1 MLLILRLC
9 FALLLVARSRAR
21 IRHYFIAAVEVDWD
35 YAPSGRNLVGPD
47 TFTSRRLIENRD
59 DQIGSVYRKVL
70 YREFTDA
77 TFTEQIPVPD
87 WMGFVGPTVKA
98 EVGDSVIISFRNM
111 ASKGNFSVHPHGY
124 FYDKRS
130 EGARYLDG
138 TSGADKLDD
147 GIPPGGSYVYTWHVP
162 ERHAPT
168 EDDDA
173 CVPWGYHGHTA
184 SPYDIATGLVG
195 FALICKRGT
204 LDLNGKRRDVDKEFV
219 VYADIADE
227 SKSFFFEES
236 IQKCGEPAACKA
248 RADAGDEDFG
258 LSNEMHHINGYVYG
272 NQPPFKM
279 SPGDR
284 AVFYVMSLNLASHIM
299 RILGHTMIIK
309 QRRTENALVNSAS
322 FLSANTVAA
331 HPGHWLLYCRNLDH
345 VIEGM
350 LAFVD
355 VENKP
360 VLSNIAGL
368 GRRLGKTRTYYLAIE
383 EIIWD
388 YAPGLTPDSSSSV
401 FLQQGPNR
409 IGSRYKKA
417 VYRLYTDGTF
427 TTPVI
432 RGAEDIHMGFTG
444 PPIKGEEGDV
454 IVVVLYNKASREYS
468 FLAGGVSMSKENEG
482 AVYKQ
487 NVQEDTTPTGA
498 SVPPGTIRRYNFFVS
513 SIDAPTKIDP
523 DCLTYIYRSAVD
535 LEKDFYSG
543 LFGPMLICK
552 HGKLDKAGK
561 KRHREFFLNFL
572 VVNEN
577 LSHYLTENI
586 NMFATSPATV
596 DPEDEGFQL
605 SNKIRAINGFTFG
618 TLPGLN
624 MCYGDQVT
632 WHVYTLGP
640 DIDNHHVT
648 FEGNNFVFDGMNI
661 DTVSVFP
668 GMGHSVDMI
677 PDQLGYNRLRCGQLG
692 LEKEGMFAWY
702 NVDSCYSRSRIGR
715 LPKSGI
721 TRRYYIGA
729 LNVEWDYAPVK
740 VHPIT
745 GKSLFTPT
753 SPSYIFVRG
762 GPDFV
767 GSIYTKTVYREFT
780 DSTFT
785 KMKPQHV
792 NLGIIGPYIRGN
804 VGDTIE
810 IHLKNMANFPL
821 NIVPKN
827 LPFADGSVI
836 SSALPTFQGTV
847 GIYKYSIPER
857 SGPKKDQPNCVGTIY
872 TSRVDPLKDAHSG
885 LIGPMVICKERTL
898 NENGQRT
905 DDINVEF
912 ATAYFIID
920 ENLSHHSTSNFAQ
933 RAPGRVNVKDAD
945 FVESNQYYSINGL
958 IYGNL
963 IGLDMRIGQRSAW
976 YVFGMGMEDD
986 IHTVH
991 FHGQLYIRNT
1001 ELTFRGDVL
1010 EVFAGTYET
1019 VEMEAYN
1026 PGTWLYH
1033 CHVSTHVINGM
1044 ETVYNVLP

>member
-1 MLLILRLC
+1 MEQYKIQHRRMFDHRSVARETTAISLKSHFPLVYSILKHVRAEDVSSAVPEMLLSAVPGVKPADRCPAAVLFNTAILKTVTTNPAKVHVLNNNDLRSDGDISVHYRRLC

-47 TFTSRRLIENRD
+47 TLY
-59 DQIGSVYRKVL
+59 VKALPVL

-184 SPYDIATGLVG
+184 SPYDIATGLG
-195 FALICKRGT
+195 RLISMANAETSTRSSLYT
-204 LDLNGKRRDVDKEFV
+204 PIL
-219 VYADIADE
+219 
-227 SKSFFFEES
+227 
-236 IQKCGEPAACKA
+236 PTKA
-248 RADAGDEDFG
+248 RAFSLKKAFRSAESQLLAKPGLYDAGDEDFG

-388 YAPGLTPDSSSSV
+388 YAPGLTPDSSV

-487 NVQEDTTPTGA
+487 NVQDTTPTGA

-561 KRHREFFLNFL
+561 K
-572 VVNEN
+572 VCSYMV
-577 LSHYLTENI
+577 
-586 NMFATSPATV
+586 A
-596 DPEDEGFQL
+596 FQ
-605 SNKIRAINGFTFG
+605 F
-618 TLPGLN
+618 
-624 MCYGDQVT
+624 
-632 WHVYTLGP
+632 
-640 DIDNHHVT
+640 
-648 FEGNNFVFDGMNI
+648 
-661 DTVSVFP
+661 
-668 GMGHSVDMI
+668 
-677 PDQLGYNRLRCGQLG
+677 
-692 LEKEGMFAWY
+692 
-702 NVDSCYSRSRIGR
+702 
-715 LPKSGI
+715 
-721 TRRYYIGA
+721 
-729 LNVEWDYAPVK
+729 
-740 VHPIT
+740 
-745 GKSLFTPT
+745 
-753 SPSYIFVRG
+753 
-762 GPDFV
+762 
-767 GSIYTKTVYREFT
+767 
-780 DSTFT
+780 
-785 KMKPQHV
+785 
-792 NLGIIGPYIRGN
+792 
-804 VGDTIE
+804 
-810 IHLKNMANFPL
+810 
-821 NIVPKN
+821 
-827 LPFADGSVI
+827 
-836 SSALPTFQGTV
+836 
-847 GIYKYSIPER
+847 
-857 SGPKKDQPNCVGTIY
+857 
-872 TSRVDPLKDAHSG
+872 
-885 LIGPMVICKERTL
+885 
-898 NENGQRT
+898 
-905 DDINVEF
+905 
-912 ATAYFIID
+912 
-920 ENLSHHSTSNFAQ
+920 
-933 RAPGRVNVKDAD
+933 
-945 FVESNQYYSINGL
+945 
-958 IYGNL
+958 
-963 IGLDMRIGQRSAW
+963 
-976 YVFGMGMEDD
+976 
-986 IHTVH
+986 
-991 FHGQLYIRNT
+991 
-1001 ELTFRGDVL
+1001 
-1010 EVFAGTYET
+1010 
-1019 VEMEAYN
+1019 
-1026 PGTWLYH
+1026 
-1033 CHVSTHVINGM
+1033 
-1044 ETVYNVLP
+1044 

>member
-9 FALLLVARSRAR
+9 FVLLLVARSWAR
-21 IRHYFIAAVEVDWD
+21 IRHYFIAAVEVNWD

-47 TFTSRRLIENRD
+47 TYTSRRLIENRD
-59 DQIGSVYRKVL
+59 NQIGSVYRKVL

-77 TFTEQIPVPD
+77 TFTQQIPVPD

-98 EVGDSVIISFRNM
+98 EVGDSVVISFRNM

-124 FYDKRS
+124 FYDKRG

-138 TSGADKLDD
+138 TSGADKVDD
-147 GIPPGGSYVYTWHVP
+147 GIPPGGSYVYTWHVT

-168 EDDDA
+168 ADDDA

-184 SPYDIATGLVG
+184 SPFDIATGLVG

-204 LDLNGKRRDVDKEFV
+204 LDANDKRKDVDKEFV

-236 IQKCGEPAACKA
+236 IQKCGKPGACKA
-248 RADAGDEDFG
+248 RANAGDEDFK

-272 NQPPFKM
+272 NQPPFQM
-279 SPGDR
+279 CPGER

-309 QRRTENALVNSAS
+309 HRRTENALVNSAS
-322 FLSANTVAA
+322 FLSAYTVAA

-360 VLSNIAGL
+360 VPSNIAGL
-368 GRRLGKTRTYYLAIE
+368 GRRYGRMRTYYLAIE

-388 YAPGLTPDSSSSV
+388 YAPGLTPDSSSSE

-432 RGAEDIHMGFTG
+432 RGPEDIHMGFTG

-454 IVVVLYNKASREYS
+454 IMVVLYNKASREYS

-487 NVQEDTTPTGA
+487 NVQDTTTTGA
-498 SVPPGTIRRYNFFVS
+498 TVTPGTIRRYKFFVS
-513 SIDAPTKIDP
+513 SIDAPTKIDQ

-552 HGKLDKAGK
+552 PGKLDKPGKPGK
-561 KRHREFFLNFL
+561 KSRVEREFFLNFL

-605 SNKIRAINGFTFG
+605 SNKIR
-618 TLPGLN
+618 GLN
-624 MCYGDQVT
+624 K
-632 WHVYTLGP
+632 
-640 DIDNHHVT
+640 
-648 FEGNNFVFDGMNI
+648 
-661 DTVSVFP
+661 
-668 GMGHSVDMI
+668 
-677 PDQLGYNRLRCGQLG
+677 LRCGQLG

-702 NVDSCYSRSRIGR
+702 NVDSCYSRLRIGR
-715 LPKSGI
+715 LPKLGI
-721 TRRYYIGA
+721 TRR
-729 LNVEWDYAPVK
+729 
-740 VHPIT
+740 
-745 GKSLFTPT
+745 
-753 SPSYIFVRG
+753 PSYIFVRG

-792 NLGIIGPYIRGN
+792 NLGILGPYIRGN

-836 SSALPTFQGTV
+836 SSALPTFPGTV
-847 GIYKYSIPER
+847 GIYKYSIPKR
-857 SGPKKDQPNCVGTIY
+857 SGPNKNQPNCVGTMY

-885 LIGPMVICKERTL
+885 LIGPMVICKEETL
-898 NENGQRT
+898 NGYGQRT
-905 DDINVEF
+905 DDISVEF

-920 ENLSHHSTSNFAQ
+920 ENLSHHSAANFAL
-933 RAPGRVNVKDAD
+933 RAPGRVDVKNAD
-945 FVESNQYYSINGL
+945 FVKSNMYYSINGL

-963 IGLDMRIGQRSAW
+963 VDLTMRLGQRSAW

-1001 ELTFRGDVL
+1001 KLTLRGDVL

-1026 PGTWLYH
+1026 PGTWLFH
-1033 CHVSTHVINGM
+1033 CHVSGHVINGM
-1044 ETVYNVLP
+1044 ETVYNRQKRSQSSISVCIIFEMLTYTKTHTQTTRSSRPVEDYLLMHIAILSYEVNRDETLIEVNCGTTSCVYL